1 MILFLGNR
9 MSYKHPSIN
18 TSFITMK
25 KLVNI
30 QWATLALSLY
40 LTIVGQATGL
50 HVLVS
55 TALLC
60 SFITFFVWGL
70 ATAHPDF
77 ASCEFIV
84 PRLLRLRRLEDLVAV
99 FAVFVPC
106 PSYICNLPQ
115 EIRSRKL
122 GLMIFCLVFIPIVG
136 FAIGKIPRLLKG
148 K

>member
-1 MILFLGNR
+1 MSVLFN
-9 MSYKHPSIN
+9 SFNSIN
-18 TSFITMK
+18 TSFITVK

-30 QWATLALSLY
+30 QWAALALSLY
-40 LTIVGQATGL
+40 LTTVGQVTGL
-50 HVLVS
+50 QVLFS

-70 ATAHPDF
+70 AAARPDF
-77 ASCEFIV
+77 VSYDFIV
-84 PRLLRLRRLEDLVAV
+84 PRLLCLRRLEDLVAV
-99 FAVFVPC
+99 FVVFAPC